1 MLLSIITINLNNAD
15 GLRRTLRSISPLLSE
30 QVEHIVIDGQSTDAS
45 AEVILQETADHPHVR
60 TLSER
65 DSGIY
70 NAMNK
75 GIALAKGQYI
85 AYINSGDEAIPCAY
99 ARYLQVIGSHHSDV
113 FYAKTQVR
121 PMDHGPVFTHER
133 HPDKLYRDTLPHLTC
148 AVRKSVLQQLRGF
161 DEAYRICA
169 DRDLMIRLHQSK
181 ASFFFHDDIVT
192 IFELGGA
199 SSGRSAKLENLEI
212 NRRHRFI
219 GPLRY
224 HLKKGLYRLKEKS

>member
-15 GLRRTLRSISPLLSE
+15 GLRRTLRSISPLLSD
-30 QVEHIVIDGQSTDAS
+30 QVEHIVIDGKSTDAS
-45 AEVILQETADHPHVR
+45 AEVILQETAGRLYVR
-60 TLSER
+60 TFCER

-75 GIALAKGQYI
+75 GIALAQGQYI
-85 AYINSGDEAIPCAY
+85 AYINSGDEAIPATY
-99 ARYLQVIGSHHSDV
+99 ARYLQLIGSQSSDV

-121 PMDHGPVFTHER
+121 PLDHGPVFTHER

-148 AVRKSVLQQLRGF
+148 AVRKSILQQLRGF
-161 DEAYRICA
+161 DETYRICA

-192 IFELGGA
+192 IFELGGV
-199 SSGRSAKLENLEI
+199 SSGQSVKMENLEI
-212 NRRHRFI
+212 NRKHRFV

-224 HLKKGLYRLKEKS
+224 HLKKGLYRLKQR